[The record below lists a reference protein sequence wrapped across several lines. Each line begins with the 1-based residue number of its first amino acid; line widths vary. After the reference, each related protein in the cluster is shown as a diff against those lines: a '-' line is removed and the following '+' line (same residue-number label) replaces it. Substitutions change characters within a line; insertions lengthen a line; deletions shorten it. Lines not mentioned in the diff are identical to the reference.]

1 MTREE
6 QETVFRFD
14 ANRAEVRIW
23 TADKVVLRKL
33 AKRGVT
39 PYRSSTTEGVESGWW
54 VRVPYKAF
62 RWSIK
67 AGGVGNPSPGST
79 SPAKPPRSPGFERL
93 QDRFRPRPASPEG
106 A

>member
-1 MTREE
+1 MY
-6 QETVFRFD
+6 RFD
-14 ANRAEVRIW
+14 ANRAECRIW

-33 AKRGVT
+33 GKRSIT

-67 AGGVGNPSPGST
+67 AGGWVTVTRIDFTGRTASFT
-79 SPAKPPRSPGFERL
+79 RL
-93 QDRFRPRPASPEG
+93 
-106 A
+106 